1 MPTSGLGWH
10 PLPCAW
16 PARWIWGG
24 GAGFHRSRGASLPTL
39 ASHPS
44 LVRGRRRGGA
54 RAVQT
59 MAPGRA
65 LMAGGAL
72 LSSAPGRV
80 QPLPAFMLVVPPSL
94 RADEVSLSGACG
106 WGGGTGKGRMVA
118 DDRMWERDPP
128 PAGPEGVGIPLGLES
143 TRVLPSFWVGI
154 RNPTWAVSSLHAAW
168 GSRVPT

>member
-1 MPTSGLGWH
+1 
-10 PLPCAW
+10 
-16 PARWIWGG
+16 
-24 GAGFHRSRGASLPTL
+24 
-39 ASHPS
+39 
-44 LVRGRRRGGA
+44 
-54 RAVQT
+54 

-94 RADEVSLSGACG
+94 RADEVSLRGACG
-106 WGGGTGKGRMVA
+106 WGEGTGKGRMVA

-154 RNPTWAVSSLHAAW
+154 RNPTWAVSSCMPP
-168 GSRVPT
+168 GVPVCPPDLCVRCWAGEAVVVASEF